1 MWRSVGCEREIL
13 RLDRRVGFEADRVAP
28 IAQIEHRTATRA
40 DRTPFQAILLNIYRA
55 KMLAVA
61 AVLPL
66 KLSWILGLAV
76 EIQLAQY
83 VTLIFTLDRRLSR
96 REESSFVLGAKN
108 SHFPYSL

>member
-1 MWRSVGCEREIL
+1 LEWC
-13 RLDRRVGFEADRVAP
+13 VGFEANGIASVAH
-28 IAQIEHRTATRA
+28 IQHRTSSRA
-40 DRTPFQAILLNIYRA
+40 NRTAFKAILIEIYRA
-55 KMLAVA
+55 KVLAVA

-66 KLSWILGLAV
+66 KLNWILGLAV

-96 REESSFVLGAKN
+96 SEESSFVLGAKN